1 MTPADSA
8 HPMPASLPKQ
18 VHAALQAWTAD
29 PGAGGVLDE
38 LSLVQMELAA
48 GAPNLRRATNQV
60 LLQGLKTLAVTHDR
74 DATLLRM
81 RFLDGLA
88 TYSVA
93 NRMNAAEP
101 SIYRWQSQA
110 ITRLA
115 HVLWQLEGQAV
126 AQRVAALETRL
137 EPASY
142 LQLFGVEAHRNEL
155 LAVLLAD
162 APPWLV
168 SIDGIGGIGKT
179 SLADAVL
186 RAAIR
191 QRPDGEVAWVSAR
204 QQRFDFG
211 RGIASV
217 QQPALTVD
225 TLLEALA
232 LQLLPGT
239 PKAISTAKAVAAL
252 RARCAERPALVVVD
266 NLETAA
272 DVNALLP
279 LLRQL
284 ANPAKFLLTTRHSL
298 YGEPGIYHLRV
309 PELNEPDALRL
320 VRLEAEQRNLPE
332 LSQASDA
339 DLHPIYQTVGGNP
352 LALRL
357 VVGQAHVLP
366 LHGILDDLA
375 AARGEPV
382 EALYNYIYWVAWQRL
397 DELPRRALLAMPL
410 LPERGGSLEQV
421 AAISGLDRNE
431 LSNALAEL
439 VTLSLVDSRS
449 PQVAERRYS
458 IHALT
463 RTFLL
468 EQVARWQ

>member
-1 MTPADSA
+1 MPAD
-8 HPMPASLPKQ
+8 LPKQ

-29 PGAGGVLDE
+29 PSAGGVLEE

-48 GAPNLRRATNQV
+48 GASNPRRAVNNV
-60 LLQGLKTLAVTHDR
+60 LLHALKILAATHDR
-74 DATLLRM
+74 DASLLRM

-110 ITRLA
+110 IERLA
-115 HVLWQLEGQAV
+115 VVLWQMESQAV
-126 AQRVAALETRL
+126 AQRVAALEARL

-142 LQLFGVEAHRNEL
+142 LQLFGVATHQAEL
-155 LAVLLAD
+155 LDVLLSG

-168 SIDGIGGIGKT
+168 SINGIGGIGKT

-191 QRPDGEVAWVSAR
+191 RQTDGDVAWVSAR

-211 RGIASV
+211 RGIASL

-225 TLLEALA
+225 ALLEALA
-232 LQLLPGT
+232 VQLLPGT
-239 PKAISTAKAVAAL
+239 PKATSTEKAVAAL
-252 RARCAERPALVVVD
+252 RAHFDQRPALVVLD

-272 DVNALLP
+272 DVDALLP
-279 LLRQL
+279 LLHRL

-298 YGEPGIYHLRV
+298 YGEPGVYHLRV
-309 PELNEPDALRL
+309 PELSEPDALGL

-332 LSQASDA
+332 LSTASDA
-339 DLHPIYQTVGGNP
+339 ELHPIYQTVGGNP

-357 VVGQAHVLP
+357 VVGQTHVLP
-366 LHGILDDLA
+366 LHGVLDDLA

-382 EALYNYIYWVAWQRL
+382 EALYTYIYWAAWQRL
-397 DELPRRALLAMPL
+397 GELPRRALLALPL
-410 LPERGGSLEQV
+410 LTERGGSLEQV
-421 AAISGLDRNE
+421 AAISGLERGE

-439 VTLSLVDSRS
+439 VTLSLVDSRG
-449 PQVAERRYS
+449 PQVSERRYA

>member
-1 MTPADSA
+1 MTTPDT
-8 HPMPASLPKQ
+8 PTPASLPKR
-18 VHAALQAWTAD
+18 VHEALKAWSAD
-29 PGAGGVLDE
+29 PGAGGTLDE
-38 LSLVQMELAA
+38 LSLVQMEMAA
-48 GAPNLRRATNQV
+48 GATNLRQATNRV
-60 LLQGLKTLAVTHDR
+60 LLQGLKTLAATHDR
-74 DATLLRM
+74 DAALLRM

-88 TYSVA
+88 THIVA

-110 ITRLA
+110 IERLA
-115 HVLWQLEGQAV
+115 GVLLHLEGQAID
-126 AQRVAALETRL
+126 QRVAALEARL

-142 LQLFGVEAHRNEL
+142 LQLFGVETSQAEL
-155 LAVLLAD
+155 LDVLFTGA
-162 APPWLV
+162 APWLI
-168 SIDGIGGIGKT
+168 SINGIGGIGKT
-179 SLADAVL
+179 SLAHAVL

-191 QRPDGEVAWVSAR
+191 RQPACEVAWVSAR

-211 RGIASV
+211 GRVHST
-217 QQPALTVD
+217 QQPALTAD
-225 TLLEALA
+225 ALLEALA
-232 LQLLPGT
+232 VQLLPGA
-239 PKAISTAKAVAAL
+239 PKFTSTERAVAAL
-252 RARCAERPALVVVD
+252 RARSAAQPALVVVD

-272 DVNALLP
+272 DVDSLLP
-279 LLRQL
+279 LLHRL
-284 ANPAKFLLTTRHSL
+284 ANPSKFVLTTRHSL
-298 YGEPGIYHLRV
+298 YGEPGVYHFRV
-309 PELNEPDALRL
+309 PELAEPDALRL

-332 LSQASDA
+332 ISTASDA
-339 DLHPIYQTVGGNP
+339 ELHPIYRTVGGNP

-357 VVGQAHVLP
+357 VVGQAHFLP

-382 EALYNYIYWVAWQRL
+382 ENLYTYIYWAAWNRL
-397 DELPRRALLAMPL
+397 GELPRRTLLAMPL
-410 LPERGGSLEQV
+410 LTERGGSLEQV
-421 AAISGLDRNE
+421 AAISGLAPAA
-431 LSNALAEL
+431 LSHALAEL